1 MIRSSIYLSL
11 FATSYFLSRKHFTCC
26 LMNYYVH
33 MWVSRKRRT
42 VNTDKG
48 VHIHKSFRYKFPKK
62 AQWQNGISI
71 IQILDHFLPVFTA
84 IFHPKLSLEQKM
96 TWPTVPST
104 MVENDKMIQINLTLS
119 YVCFMQFW
127 NLQTGSKW
135 RDFKLTKKVLELDT
149 F

>member
-48 VHIHKSFRYKFPKK
+48 VHIHKSFWYKFPKK
-62 AQWQNGISI
+62 AQWQNGTSI
-71 IQILDHFLPVFTA
+71 VQILDLFLPVFTA
-84 IFHPKLSLEQKM
+84 IFHPNLSLEQKM
-96 TWPTVPST
+96 TWPTVLIT
-104 MVENDKMIQINLTLS
+104 MVENDKMIQINLILGLL
-119 YVCFMQFW
+119 CFIQFW
-127 NLQTGSKW
+127 YLQIGLK
-135 RDFKLTKKVLELDT
+135 
-149 F
+149 